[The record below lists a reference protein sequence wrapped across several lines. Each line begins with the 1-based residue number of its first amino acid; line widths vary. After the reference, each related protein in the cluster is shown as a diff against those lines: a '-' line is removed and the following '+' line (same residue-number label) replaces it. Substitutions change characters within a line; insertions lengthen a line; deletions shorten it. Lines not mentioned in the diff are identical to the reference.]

1 MINKITV
8 KFGTFLIILLTAFG
22 AEAMVDLKGLN
33 FLEDVVTETTETE
46 SFYNIEFTKPIKYF
60 TGPTFFKK
68 SIQLDFPNA
77 YIDPSKQTFP
87 IDSSIV
93 SEVFVAQIDP
103 KTVRVRF
110 VLTNENIDLREQFQ
124 IQKAGRFLN
133 INIGAPVSANPQNYA
148 MTEEVSNSFPEKK
161 IIRETPKVVTPPKTY
176 KTSKVNKTA
185 SVYKKP
191 KVNKVSKTYKVSK
204 TNNTASVFETSKAP
218 QASKPDEDV
227 LDDILREIDQAKKTL
242 AASDSYTYDEP
253 ATTEPAV
260 QRQTEKQPREPNA
273 EIEQVADIS
282 YRDQLQSIISRKDPL
297 PETSKPK
304 RRESIQQT
312 DPSNKPLKFLDYD
325 GDLTN
330 GSAPG
335 MPETAGKMFSS
346 LALVLGVMFLIFYV
360 FKKFVLKNGLMGGN
374 TQTIKVIGTGVLG
387 PRKSVSLVEVAGE
400 ILVLGISNDNISL
413 LSKIEDEEKI
423 EELKTAPSAT
433 ISSAWKNVKKE
444 KPNKEKPSSVASI
457 PTKKPAKK
465 VDNQAFAN
473 YVRQFSKEK
482 SDPKPSISKAA
493 SSIQKNL
500 GKLRTA

>member
-1 MINKITV
+1 MVNKIKV
-8 KFGTFLIILLTAFG
+8 KFGTLLIILLTAFG
-22 AEAMVDLKGLN
+22 AEAAVDLKGLN
-33 FLEDVVTETTETE
+33 LLEDVVIETTETE

-60 TGPTFFKK
+60 SGPTFFKK
-68 SIQLDFPNA
+68 SIQLDFPKA

-110 VLTNENIDLREQFQ
+110 VLKNENIDLREQFQ
-124 IQKAGRFLN
+124 FQKAGRFLN
-133 INIGAPVSANPQNYA
+133 INIGVPISTNYA
-148 MTEEVSNSFPEKK
+148 MTKDIANSFPKRD
-161 IIRETPKVVTPPKTY
+161 IFPETPKVVTPPKT
-176 KTSKVNKTA
+176 SIINKTA
-185 SVYKKP
+185 SVYKTP
-191 KVNKVSKTYKVSK
+191 EVNKVSKTYKEPK
-204 TNNTASVFETSKAP
+204 TIKTARIYETPKVP
-218 QASKPDEDV
+218 QAAKSNDDV
-227 LDDILREIDQAKKTL
+227 LDDILREIDQAKKIL
-242 AASDSYTYDEP
+242 AASNSYTSDEP
-253 ATTEPAV
+253 TIIEPAV
-260 QRQTEKQPREPNA
+260 QRQTEKQPQETNTQV
-273 EIEQVADIS
+273 EQVADIS
-282 YRDQLQSIISRKDPL
+282 YKDQLQSIISRKDPL

-304 RRESIQQT
+304 RRESVQQT
-312 DPSNKPLKFLDYD
+312 DPSNKPLKFLDY
-325 GDLTN
+325 GGNLTN

-346 LALVLGVMFLIFYV
+346 LALVLGVMFLVFYL

-374 TQTIKVIGTGVLG
+374 TQTIKVLGTGVLG

-433 ISSAWKNVKKE
+433 ISNAWKNVKKE
-444 KPNKEKPSSVASI
+444 KPNKEKHSPVAPV
-457 PTKKPAKK
+457 PTKKMPKK

-493 SSIQKNL
+493 NSIQKNL
-500 GKLRTA
+500 GRLRTA

>member
-8 KFGTFLIILLTAFG
+8 KFGTLLIILLTAFG
-22 AEAMVDLKGLN
+22 AEAAVNLKGLN
-33 FLEDVVTETTETE
+33 FLEDVVIETTDNE

-60 TGPTFFKK
+60 NGPTFFKK

-77 YIDPSKQTFP
+77 YIDPAKQTFP

-110 VLTNENIDLREQFQ
+110 VLKNENIDLREQFQ

-133 INIGAPVSANPQNYA
+133 INIGVPISTNSSNYA
-148 MTEEVSNSFPEKK
+148 MTKDIADSFPEEN
-161 IIRETPKVVTPPKTY
+161 IVREVPRVVTPPETY
-176 KTSKVNKTA
+176 KASKTNKTA
-185 SVYKKP
+185 RVYEAP
-191 KVNKVSKTYKVSK
+191 KVT
-204 TNNTASVFETSKAP
+204 
-218 QASKPDEDV
+218 QASKSNEDV

-242 AASDSYTYDEP
+242 AASDSYTSDEP
-253 ATTEPAV
+253 AITEPSV
-260 QRQTEKQPREPNA
+260 QRQTEEQPQESNA
-273 EIEQVADIS
+273 QVEQVADIS

-304 RRESIQQT
+304 RRESVQQT
-312 DPSNKPLKFLDYD
+312 DSSNKPLKFLDYD

-330 GSAPG
+330 NSAPG

-346 LALVLGVMFLIFYV
+346 LALVLGVMFLVFYL
-360 FKKFVLKNGLMGGN
+360 FKKFVLKNGLMSGN
-374 TQTIKVIGTGVLG
+374 TQAIKVLGTGVLG

-413 LSKIEDEEKI
+413 LSKIEEEEKI

-433 ISSAWKNVKKE
+433 ISSVWKNVKKE
-444 KPNKEKPSSVASI
+444 KTNMKKPSPVASV

-482 SDPKPSISKAA
+482 TDPKPSISKAA
-493 SSIQKNL
+493 NSIQKNL
-500 GKLRTA
+500 GRLRTA

>member
-8 KFGTFLIILLTAFG
+8 KFGTLLIILLTAFG
-22 AEAMVDLKGLN
+22 AEAMVNLKGLN
-33 FLEDVVTETTETE
+33 FLEDVVTETTENE

-60 TGPTFFKK
+60 SGPTFFKK

-77 YIDPSKQTFP
+77 YIDPAKQTFP

-133 INIGAPVSANPQNYA
+133 INIGSPISTNSSNYA
-148 MTEEVSNSFPEKK
+148 MTKDIADSFPKED
-161 IIRETPKVVTPPKTY
+161 IVAPKVVTPPKTY
-176 KTSKVNKTA
+176 KASKRNKTA
-185 SVYKKP
+185 NVYKTP
-191 KVNKVSKTYKVSK
+191 KVKKVSKTIQVSDDNLTSNVYK
-204 TNNTASVFETSKAP
+204 TPKAP
-218 QASKPDEDV
+218 QASKSNEDV

-242 AASDSYTYDEP
+242 AASDSYTSDAL
-253 ATTEPAV
+253 ATTEPAI
-260 QRQTEKQPREPNA
+260 QRQIEEQPQESNPQV
-273 EIEQVADIS
+273 EQVADIS
-282 YRDQLQSIISRKDPL
+282 YKDQLQSIISRKDPL

-346 LALVLGVMFLIFYV
+346 LALVLGVMFLVFYV

-374 TQTIKVIGTGVLG
+374 TQTIKVLGTGVIA
-387 PRKSVSLVEVAGE
+387 PKKSVSLVEVAGE

-423 EELKTAPSAT
+423 EEIKTAPSAT
-433 ISSAWKNVKKE
+433 ITSAWKNVKKE
-444 KPNKEKPSSVASI
+444 KPNKEKPSPVASV

-493 SSIQKNL
+493 RSISNNV
-500 GKLRTA
+500 GRLRTA

>member
-1 MINKITV
+1 MINKITI
-8 KFGTFLIILLTAFG
+8 KFGTLIIILLTAFG

-68 SIQLDFPNA
+68 SIQLDFPDA
-77 YIDPSKQTFP
+77 YIDPAKQTFP

-110 VLTNENIDLREQFQ
+110 VLTDENIDLREQFQ

-133 INIGAPVSANPQNYA
+133 INIGAPISTNSQNYA
-148 MTEEVSNSFPEKK
+148 MTKDIADSFPKEN
-161 IIRETPKVVTPPKTY
+161 IVRETPKVVTPPKTL
-176 KTSKVNKTA
+176 
-185 SVYKKP
+185 
-191 KVNKVSKTYKVSK
+191 K
-204 TNNTASVFETSKAP
+204 TNEITKVYETPKAI
-218 QASKPDEDV
+218 QATQSNEDV

-242 AASDSYTYDEP
+242 AANDSYISDEQVS
-253 ATTEPAV
+253 TEPAV
-260 QRQTEKQPREPNA
+260 QRQTERQSEESNA
-273 EIEQVADIS
+273 QVEQVADIS
-282 YRDQLQSIISRKDPL
+282 YKDQLQSIISRKDPL

-312 DPSNKPLKFLDYD
+312 DSSNKPLKFLDYD

-346 LALVLGVMFLIFYV
+346 LALVLGVMFMVFYV

-374 TQTIKVIGTGVLG
+374 TQTIKILGTGVLG

-423 EELKTAPSAT
+423 EEIKTAPNAT
-433 ISSAWKNVKKE
+433 ISSAWKNVKKD
-444 KPNKEKPSSVASI
+444 KATPVASV

-493 SSIQKNL
+493 NSIQKNL
-500 GKLRTA
+500 GRLRTA